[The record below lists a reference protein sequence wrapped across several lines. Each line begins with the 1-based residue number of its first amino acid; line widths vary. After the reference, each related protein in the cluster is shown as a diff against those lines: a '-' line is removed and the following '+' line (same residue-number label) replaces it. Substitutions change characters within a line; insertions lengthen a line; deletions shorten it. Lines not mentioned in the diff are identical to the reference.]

1 VTIEPAEPPPPVE
14 ALLARGQ
21 ELLTQLAAHHAG
33 LTSELAKQ
41 QTEIRQ
47 VRTRAGQSEK
57 DLARLRGA
65 EQQWT
70 AERERLGAD
79 VEQLRKANGALRT
92 ENEGLRADQ
101 KAREAQMTDLEEQAE
116 QLKALQTHTT
126 EQAGRLAADWN
137 ARRQGLAADNQRL
150 AAEVAQAHTT
160 VDLSQQREKQ
170 WKAQVW
176 KLQDDVG
183 TLRHAAAR
191 TTLTAEQ
198 SHRLISQLNAI
209 IGFAEVLLDEA
220 GNRATGAERQ
230 EFLQHIK
237 DSGAQLAD
245 YVHQL
250 RAVPNADTVPG
261 QPAETEAQEAPVAI
275 ILVAAA
281 DPAVRERIEPFLSR
295 AGYRVEFTG
304 DSEQAIT
311 TAKRLQP
318 LAIVIDG
325 ELPPTGG
332 QGLVDKLL
340 GEPRTKDIP
349 VLLTAKSDQEQP
361 ALTSGQFDFLTKP
374 INRQQLLQ
382 MMVKYQ
388 ILADRRRANKMPT
401 SVLVVDDDPRN
412 TRLVEAMLKPY
423 NVNLLVAGNG
433 AAGIKLALQRKP
445 DLIILD
451 LMMPDVDGFEVVSA
465 LRDNNTTAEIPI
477 LIYTAKNITA
487 ADRERL
493 QGTIQSIIRKGEL
506 TKEQF
511 LELIYRRGERRKR
524 PPSEEGAA

>member
-1 VTIEPAEPPPPVE
+1 MTDPAGPPPSVE

-21 ELLTQLAAHHAG
+21 ELLTQLVAHHAG
-33 LTSELAKQ
+33 LTRELAKQ
-41 QTEIRQ
+41 QAELSQ
-47 VRTRAGQSEK
+47 ARAREGQSQKE
-57 DLARLRGA
+57 LGLLRSA
-65 EQQWT
+65 QQQWT
-70 AERERLGAD
+70 AERERLAAD
-79 VEQLRKANGALRT
+79 LERLRKEDGARRTETEALR
-92 ENEGLRADQ
+92 EKQ
-101 KAREAQMTDLEEQAE
+101 KAYEARLAELQEEGE

-126 EQAGRLAADWN
+126 EQTGKLAADWN
-137 ARRQGLAADNQRL
+137 ARRQALAADNQRL
-150 AAEVAQAHTT
+150 AAEVAQAHKT

-176 KLQDDVG
+176 KLQDEVG
-183 TLRHAAAR
+183 TLHHAAAR
-191 TTLTAEQ
+191 TSLTADQ

-237 DSGAQLAD
+237 DSGAHLAD

-250 RAVPNADTVPG
+250 TTGPTGESIPE
-261 QPAETEAQEAPVAI
+261 QPAEAEPGHAPGAI
-275 ILVAAA
+275 VLVAAA

-295 AGYRVEFTG
+295 AGYGVEFTS
-304 DSEQAIT
+304 DSEEAMT
-311 TAKRLQP
+311 TAMRLQP
-318 LAIVIDG
+318 LAIVIDA
-325 ELPPTGG
+325 ELPPIGG

-349 VLLTAKSDQEQP
+349 VLLTAKSDQEQQG
-361 ALTSGQFDFLTKP
+361 LSMGQFDFLTKP
-374 INRQQLLQ
+374 INRTQLLQ

-465 LRDNNTTAEIPI
+465 LRNDTTTAEIPI

-493 QGTIQSIIRKGEL
+493 QGSIQSIIRKGEL
-506 TKEQF
+506 NKEQF

-524 PPSEEGAA
+524 PPAEEPAA